1 MYTRRANKLMPDVD
15 REQQQFL
22 EAEHLVELHSVELKK
37 ELRLADLVLTQI
49 LYIVGL
55 AWIGYAAKLGPA
67 NVVFWL
73 AAVIL
78 FYIPSGIVI
87 IHLSREMPLEGGI
100 YQWAKLRFGDLAG
113 FLVAWNLWFWTVILL
128 SEIGIFTA
136 NNLAYALGPPGA
148 WIAENKA
155 IILGSGIAISAGLML
170 VARRGLALGK
180 WVHNLGGATLVLLF
194 SMVLAL
200 ALLHW
205 WRGHVTAAPMTFSLP
220 ALTIYNLNIFG
231 KMGFGAL
238 SGFDGVAVFAGEYRS
253 ASAARSIRQ
262 SIFLAAPLI
271 ASMFIAGTA
280 CVLIFSQPA
289 DIDLVSPIAQIISLG
304 TQGWRIG
311 AWLAPAILLALF
323 VGRIAQASLVFN
335 ATTRLPMVAGWDRL
349 LPDWFSRLHPRHKT
363 PVGAILFIGTLTIF
377 VLILGS
383 AGVGSQEA
391 IQLMSNSAVILYA
404 LTYILMFSIP
414 LLGRGERAPWSVRV
428 AAVSGLFT
436 TLLYLVLSIFPVINV
451 ANPLGFTLK
460 VGGTVLAV
468 NAAGTLYFVYAKR
481 KIRGRI

>member
-1 MYTRRANKLMPDVD
+1 MPDVD
-15 REQQQFL
+15 REQRQFL

-37 ELRLADLVLTQI
+37 ELRLGDLVLTQI

-55 AWIGYAAKLGPA
+55 SWIGYAAKIGPA
-67 NVVFWL
+67 NIVFWL

-87 IHLSREMPLEGGI
+87 IHLSGEMPLEGGI
-100 YQWAKLRFGDLAG
+100 YQWAKLRFGELAG

-128 SEIGIFTA
+128 SEIGITAA
-136 NNLAYALGPPGA
+136 NNLAYALGPSGA
-148 WIAENKA
+148 WIAESKA
-155 IILGSGIAISAGLML
+155 IILGSGIVISTSLML

-180 WVHNLGGATLVLLF
+180 WVHNVGGATLVVLF
-194 SMVLAL
+194 IMILGL
-200 ALLHW
+200 ALLHR
-205 WRGHVTAAPMTFSLP
+205 WRGHVTAVPMAFSLP

-231 KMGFGAL
+231 KMSFGAL

-253 ASAARSIRQ
+253 PSAARSIRQ

-271 ASMFIAGTA
+271 AFMFIAGTA
-280 CVLIFSQPA
+280 CVLTFSGPA

-304 TQGWRIG
+304 TQGWGVG

-323 VGRIAQASLVFN
+323 VGRITQSSLIFN
-335 ATTRLPMVAGWDRL
+335 ATTRLPMVAGWDQL
-349 LPDWFSRLHPRHKT
+349 LPEWFSRLHPRHKT
-363 PVGAILFIGTLTIF
+363 PVGAILFIGMLTIF

-391 IQLMSNSAVILYA
+391 IQLMSNSGVILYA
-404 LTYILMFSIP
+404 LAYLLMFSIP
-414 LLGRGERAPWSVRV
+414 LLGRGEKAPWGVRI
-428 AAVSGLFT
+428 AAVCGLLT
-436 TLLYLVLSIFPVINV
+436 TLLYVVLSIFPVINV

-468 NAAGTLYFVYAKR
+468 NAAGGLYFVYAR
-481 KIRGRI
+481 RRLRGSQI

>member
-1 MYTRRANKLMPDVD
+1 MPDID
-15 REQQQFL
+15 REQEQFL

-37 ELRLADLVLTQI
+37 ELRLGDLVLTQI

-55 AWIGYAAKLGPA
+55 SWIGYAAKLGPA
-67 NVVFWL
+67 NIVFWL
-73 AAVIL
+73 GAVIL

-87 IHLSREMPLEGGI
+87 IHLSGEMPLEGGI

-128 SEIGIFTA
+128 SEIGITAA
-136 NNLAYALGPPGA
+136 NNLAYAVGPSGA
-148 WIAENKA
+148 WIAESKA
-155 IILGSGIAISAGLML
+155 VILGSGIAISTALML

-180 WVHNLGGATLVLLF
+180 WVHNIGGATLVLLF
-194 SMVLAL
+194 ILILGL

-205 WRGHVTAAPMTFSLP
+205 WRGHGSDVPMAFSLP

-231 KMGFGAL
+231 KMSFGAL

-253 ASAARSIRQ
+253 PSAARSIRQ

-271 ASMFIAGTA
+271 ATMFIAGTA
-280 CVLIFSQPA
+280 CVLIFSRPA
-289 DIDLVSPIAQIISLG
+289 DVDLVSPIAQIISLG

-311 AWLAPAILLALF
+311 AWFAPAILLALF
-323 VGRIAQASLVFN
+323 IGRITQASLIFN
-335 ATTRLPMVAGWDRL
+335 ATTRLPMVAGWDQL
-349 LPDWFSRLHPRHKT
+349 LPDWFSRLHPQHKT

-391 IQLMSNSAVILYA
+391 VQLMSNSGVILYA
-404 LTYILMFSIP
+404 LAYVLLFSIP
-414 LLGRGERAPWSVRV
+414 LLGHGERAPWMVRI
-428 AAVSGLFT
+428 AAVSGLLT
-436 TLLYLVLSIFPVINV
+436 TLLYVVLSLFPVINV
-451 ANPLGFTLK
+451 VNPLGFTLK

-468 NAAGTLYFVYAKR
+468 NAAGTLYFVYAR
-481 KIRGRI
+481 RRIRGPI

>member
-1 MYTRRANKLMPDVD
+1 MADVD

-22 EAEHLVELHSVELKK
+22 EAEHLVELRSVELKK
-37 ELRLADLVLTQI
+37 ELRLVDLVLTQI

-55 AWIGYAAKLGPA
+55 SWIGYAAKIGPA
-67 NVVFWL
+67 NIVFWL
-73 AAVIL
+73 AAIIL

-87 IHLSREMPLEGGI
+87 IHLSGEMPLEGGI

-136 NNLAYALGPPGA
+136 NSLAYALGPSGA
-148 WIAENKA
+148 WVAESKA
-155 IILGSGIAISAGLML
+155 IILGSGIAISTSLML

-180 WVHNLGGATLVLLF
+180 WVHNVGGATLVLLF
-194 SMVLAL
+194 SVILGL

-205 WRGHVTAAPMTFSLP
+205 WRGHVAAVPIAFSLP

-231 KMGFGAL
+231 KMSFGAL

-253 ASAARSIRQ
+253 PSAGRSIRQ
-262 SIFLAAPLI
+262 SIFWAAPLI

-280 CVLIFSQPA
+280 CVLTFSGPA
-289 DIDLVSPIAQIISLG
+289 DIDLISPIAQIISLG
-304 TQGWRIG
+304 TQGQGIG
-311 AWLAPAILLALF
+311 AWLAPGILLALF
-323 VGRIAQASLVFN
+323 IGRITQASLVFN
-335 ATTRLPMVAGWDRL
+335 ATTRLPMVAGWDQL

-404 LTYILMFSIP
+404 LTYVLMFSIP
-414 LLGRGERAPWSVRV
+414 LLGRGEKAPWSVRI
-428 AAVSGLFT
+428 AAVSGLTT
-436 TLLYLVLSIFPVINV
+436 TLLYVVLSIFPVINV

-468 NAAGTLYFVYAKR
+468 NAAGTLYFVYTTR
-481 KIRGRI
+481 RLRGRI